1 MSHPHQQPAYPPMV
15 AEPARVSRQ
24 RPTLWVAPL
33 GLAGL
38 QLPTAMSGGLP
49 TGQRLA
55 LLAAVVVVFGGAG
68 IAAGALDQPELVPL
82 VMSAGFIGILL
93 ALRWSLAHKRRS
105 FGLVR
110 TTPLQFDLVVALAQ
124 LPADRIDQGRQL
136 HDRLVWLLQQP
147 TPDPVAVQQCEGWMA
162 QLATGRWP

>member
-38 QLPTAMSGGLP
+38 QLPTAMSGG
-49 TGQRLA
+49 
-55 LLAAVVVVFGGAG
+55 LAAVVVVFGGAG